1 MTLPTSFEF
10 LLSWKFIIIY
20 VLLFATLYVHFRGK
34 ERRPLLRQIG
44 DHNTLIAPYNLFMYW
59 FSAVPARPILDV
71 DDFPQLR
78 MLRDN
83 WQVIRDEAAHL
94 LEQGQIAAATGHND
108 LGFNS
113 FFRTGWKRFYLKWYD
128 APLPSALATCPK
140 TVALVE
146 QIPTVHAA
154 MFAVLPPGSKLNPH
168 RDPFAGSLRYHLGL
182 STPND
187 DACRIYIDGTMYSW
201 RDGQDIVFDETF
213 VHSAAND
220 TNQTRIILFC
230 DVERPLRTPV
240 MRWINRLISNT
251 LIRAA
256 STQNVPT
263 ENVGLLNRLY
273 AAVGAVTTPIDEFL
287 DRIKRKNRR
296 AYKIAKYALIL
307 SVAYLLFV
315 VW

>member
-1 MTLPTSFEF
+1 VSLEF
-10 LLSWKFIIIY
+10 FFSWKFIVVY

-34 ERRPLLRQIG
+34 ERRPILRQIG

-59 FSAVPARPILDV
+59 FSAVPAKPILNV
-71 DDFPQLR
+71 NDFPELKP
-78 MLRDN
+78 LRDN
-83 WQVIRDEAAHL
+83 WQAIRDEAMRLMSH
-94 LEQGQIAAATGHND
+94 GQINAATGHND

-113 FFRTGWKRFYLKWYD
+113 FFKTGWKRFYLKWYD
-128 APLPSALATCPK
+128 APLPSALESCPT

-146 QIPTVHAA
+146 KIPTVHAA

-187 DACRIYIDGTMYSW
+187 DACRIYIDGVAYSW
-201 RDGQDIVFDETF
+201 RDGQDIVFDETY

-220 TNQTRIILFC
+220 TNQTRVILFC
-230 DVERPLRTPV
+230 DVERPLHTPI
-240 MRWINRLISNT
+240 MRGINRLISNT

-263 ENVGLLNRLY
+263 ENVGLLNRIY
-273 AAVGAVTTPIDEFL
+273 AAIGAVTGPVSDFL
-287 DRIKRKNRR
+287 DSLKRRNRK
-296 AYKIAKYALIL
+296 AFKIGKYVLIAAVL
-307 SVAYLLFV
+307 YLLFV
-315 VW
+315 VWR